1 MGDLGY
7 GVVLGVPRSGTTFL
21 MRFLDAMPETEAVAG
36 NLLPTVVPHLM
47 NQELSPAVRDALLG
61 AFPRSLRDYLESG
74 AFNSRSAALRKWAA
88 ARHDL
93 GGALAGRRQVARIV
107 YKEPFL
113 AFAPGYAYEA
123 LPAARIVYIVRDGRD
138 VADSLVRSY
147 DVLTDEKLADL
158 GSTESPLGRRHGAIY
173 VPWWVEQGRED
184 EFAAATPYVRALW
197 MWAAMAGRC
206 RGFFSDAGVR
216 ASRRIFELKYEDLVS
231 DPAEWGRRVAEHL
244 GGGMTARMR
253 KEAGEAHSRSIGVHR
268 RRDAAELA
276 AGTRVAG
283 DELRAHGY
291 AD

>member
-7 GVVLGVPRSGTTFL
+7 GVVLGAPRSGTTFL

-47 NQELSPAVRDALLG
+47 NQDLSPDVREALLG

-74 AFNSRSAALRKWAA
+74 AFNSRSAALRKWVA

-93 GGALAGRRQVARIV
+93 SGAVAGRRHIVRVV

-113 AFAPGYAYEA
+113 AFAPDYAYEA
-123 LPAARIVYIVRDGRD
+123 LPGSRIVYIVRDGRD

-147 DVLTDEKLADL
+147 DVLTDRKLEGLD
-158 GSTESPLGRRHGAIY
+158 STESPLGRRHGAIY
-173 VPWWVEQGRED
+173 VPWWVEEGRED

-206 RGFFSDAGVR
+206 RAFFSDDPVR
-216 ASRRIFELKYEDLVS
+216 ASGRILELRYEDVVG
-231 DPAEWGRRVAEHL
+231 DPGEWGRQVAEHL
-244 GGGMTARMR
+244 GGQMTARMR
-253 KEAGEAHSRSIGVHR
+253 REVDEAHSRSVGVHR
-268 RRDAAELA
+268 RRDEAELA
-276 AGTRVAG
+276 AGARIAG
-283 DELRAHGY
+283 DELQANGY
-291 AD
+291 AV